1 MIFMDK
7 KKRDIVFDDTRTREE
22 FFQTV
27 SQIKHIHKSEKDVKN
42 VSVSFVCV
50 CVRAFVCVRACMW
63 ACLRVCLL
71 AFMWVSTRARCNI
84 IEILQILVNVK
95 CDAVSAPHCAL

>member
-27 SQIKHIHKSEKDVKN
+27 SQIKHIHKSEKDVKT
-42 VSVSFVCV
+42 VSVSLMKEFLSLCV
-50 CVRAFVCVRACMW
+50 YGRTSVRACVRTHYKR
-63 ACLRVCLL
+63 L
-71 AFMWVSTRARCNI
+71 VSPPLSPPFTTILSPFQWTR
-84 IEILQILVNVK
+84 
-95 CDAVSAPHCAL
+95 